1 MIDANTAQA
10 VYNDMG
16 ALADL
21 RGRARANPNEA
32 VEDVAQQ
39 FEALF
44 IQMMLKSMR
53 DAVEDGGLFGS
64 DQLDTYQQMADQQ
77 TALDMA
83 SKGGIGLAE
92 ALVAQLSR
100 SQGQGQDTGQS
111 DTNEASMLNARSFS
125 LATDA
130 APPEARSLMPREPA
144 AISIYRDAAKS
155 LPLLQGTSALAPRDD
170 AMSK

>member
-1 MIDANTAQA
+1 MIDPSTAQA

-32 VEDVAQQ
+32 VEEVAQQ

-92 ALVAQLSR
+92 ALVSQLSR
-100 SQGQGQDTGQS
+100 HQGIEQPDIKEPST
-111 DTNEASMLNARSFS
+111 LNAKNFS
-125 LATDA
+125 LVTDA
-130 APPEARSLMPREPA
+130 ATSEAFPLMPREPA
-144 AISIYRDAAKS
+144 AISIYRDVAKS
-155 LPLLQGTSALAPRDD
+155 LPLSQGTSAPAPRDD
-170 AMSK
+170 AMSE